1 MASAAAVDPNT
12 VLTRRLAE
20 ENVLEMAAE
29 TEEYWSEEQMA
40 GAIPI
45 GREEEPTVGLQALL
59 EAAWAPE
66 GEAELGESELS
77 GNQAANLGLAGL
89 TGEFETIRVPNRAA
103 FPYSAVGKLFM
114 TFDNQNFVGSAWVT
128 GQSAIFTAGH
138 CIFDEGVE
146 DGWADRVLF
155 VPQFHQGTEPLGRWA
170 VTELHTLS
178 GWAAGGEDKFKFDL
192 GSARL
197 DRPIRP
203 QSGAIGWMAN
213 YPPDQGP
220 YQAIGYP
227 ARFLSAAFPFNGSEM
242 WRSNGIYLG
251 GDNPIKMAN
260 NMTQGCS
267 GGPRLTAHNGEIYA
281 NGLNSFRWS
290 NEPDTMYSPYFG
302 QGFLNLLNAVTP

>member
-128 GQSAIFTAGH
+128 TG
-138 CIFDEGVE
+138 
-146 DGWADRVLF
+146 
-155 VPQFHQGTEPLGRWA
+155 
-170 VTELHTLS
+170 LS
-178 GWAAGGEDKFKFDL
+178 PSPSL
-192 GSARL
+192 
-197 DRPIRP
+197 
-203 QSGAIGWMAN
+203 
-213 YPPDQGP
+213 
-220 YQAIGYP
+220 
-227 ARFLSAAFPFNGSEM
+227 
-242 WRSNGIYLG
+242 
-251 GDNPIKMAN
+251 
-260 NMTQGCS
+260 
-267 GGPRLTAHNGEIYA
+267 AHD
-281 NGLNSFRWS
+281 
-290 NEPDTMYSPYFG
+290 P
-302 QGFLNLLNAVTP
+302 